1 MLRTDIRPTAA
12 GHAAK
17 PWQGLAGDVPWI
29 DGCPWSAPWWYPGT
43 LLVLTA
49 QDGGWLGPGTCRE
62 LAQRNSSAM
71 LGGRIG
77 RMPPRETNWASG
89 YEAGERAETW
99 GAGMLRQAR
108 ALLQS
113 ARDLRRSDHPT
124 SSNRQGQA
132 GSADARP
139 DGYDGF
145 ISYSHARDGRLAP
158 ALQRGLH
165 RFAKPWY
172 RRRALRVFRDET
184 NLAADPGLW
193 SSIEQALA
201 SSRFF
206 ILLASPDA
214 AASKWVDKEVGWWRS
229 HKPLANLLVVLTDGG
244 LVWDDVA
251 GDVDWNRTTALP
263 TAVKG
268 GFREEPHYIDLRWAR
283 TAEHLSLTDPRFRG
297 CVADLAVPL
306 HGQSK
311 DALFGADV
319 RQHRRTVRL
328 AGSAIAA
335 LTVLTLLA
343 ADLAVIARS
352 NQLTAETRGRLATS
366 RYLASQADAASASQP
381 DLSMLLS
388 MAALQTDDTLEAQ
401 RSLLGQAGQRK
412 GLIRLLGGHASGV
425 SGVVFNPSGST
436 MASVGNDGTTMLWD
450 TTKSYASLGRLD
462 GRGTTTGAAF
472 SPDGRTL
479 AVAGQQSAVLWDVAS
494 KTPNRSLPGHKGL
507 VQGLAF
513 SPDGRL
519 LASGGWDGRVIV
531 WDLHG
536 DGHPRILTDQPGPVL
551 SVAFSPDGTTLAW
564 GGADKKVSRWDLASG
579 RPLPSLSGHQGPV
592 LSVAFS
598 PDGTRLASGG
608 GDGSVL
614 VWDALQPARPGTLTK
629 GDLAWVT
636 SVAFS
641 PDGETLASAR
651 NDHTIILWDVK
662 SGFPRRPPLTSHT
675 DMVASVAFSPDGS
688 RLASGGGDGLVLIWD
703 ARGSDLLRGH
713 SDLVQTVAFSRDGR
727 TLASGGMD
735 GRVIVWDAA
744 ERRPVRSGTAQGPVR
759 VVAFSPD
766 GKTLASASSR
776 GVQLWDVSDPAT
788 PSALPGTESGGS
800 VLAFS
805 PDGRRLAVASANTV
819 TLWDLAPTPPQPE
832 RSRRHTTTVNS
843 LAFSPDGKTV
853 ASADSD
859 GNLAVWE
866 VDDPTNGTA
875 WKAPGPVETVAFSPD
890 GRTLASGGLDK
901 NVTLWDVAR
910 HTATATLT
918 GHTAQVQGL
927 AFSPDGTTLA
937 SAGFDRTIILWDV
950 GSKTRLATWGGQID
964 QVGGVAFSPDGGTLA
979 SGGNR
984 GAVILWDVGLG
995 AIQHHLCGIV
1005 SRDLTDAERATYH
1018 LENERRH
1025 LCP

>member
-1 MLRTDIRPTAA
+1 
-12 GHAAK
+12 
-17 PWQGLAGDVPWI
+17 
-29 DGCPWSAPWWYPGT
+29 
-43 LLVLTA
+43 
-49 QDGGWLGPGTCRE
+49 
-62 LAQRNSSAM
+62 M

-77 RMPPRETNWASG
+77 RLPPREANWASG

-108 ALLQS
+108 SLLQS
-113 ARDLRRSDHPT
+113 ARDLRRSDYPT
-124 SSNRQGQA
+124 SSNRQRQA
-132 GSADARP
+132 GSTDARP

-165 RFAKPWY
+165 RFTKPWY

-214 AASKWVDKEVGWWRS
+214 AASKWVDKEVRWWRS
-229 HKPLANLLVVLTDGG
+229 HKPLANLLVALTDGD

-251 GDVDWNRTTALP
+251 GDFDWKRTTAVP
-263 TAVKG
+263 MAVKG
-268 GFREEPHYIDLRWAR
+268 GFGEEPHYIDLRWAR

-297 CVADLAVPL
+297 SVADLAAPL

-311 DALFGADV
+311 DALFGEDV

-343 ADLAVIARS
+343 ASLAFIARS
-352 NQLTAETRGRLATS
+352 NQLTAERRGRQATS
-366 RYLASQADAASASQP
+366 RYLASQGDAESGSQP

-388 MAALQTDDTLEAQ
+388 MAALQTDDTLEAH

-412 GLIRLLGGHASGV
+412 GLMRLLGGHASGV
-425 SGVVFNPSGST
+425 SGVAFNPRGGT

-450 TTKSYASLGRLD
+450 TTKSYASAGRLD

-479 AVAGQQSAVLWDVAS
+479 AVAEQQRAVLWDVAR
-494 KTPNRSLPGHKGL
+494 KTRDRSLPGHQGR

-513 SPDGRL
+513 SPNGRL
-519 LASGGWDGRVIV
+519 LAAGGWDGRVVV
-531 WDLHG
+531 WDLRR
-536 DGHPRILTDQPGPVL
+536 DSHPRVVTDKPGPVF

-564 GGADKKVSRWDLASG
+564 GGADQKVSRWDIARG
-579 RPLPSLSGHQGPV
+579 RPLPPLSGHQGPV

-598 PDGTRLASGG
+598 PDGTTLAAGG

-614 VWDALQPARPGTLTK
+614 VWDAVRPARPRTLTM

-641 PDGETLASAR
+641 PDGNTLASAR
-651 NDHTIILWDVK
+651 NDHTIILWDMK

-675 DMVASVAFSPDGS
+675 DLVASVAFSPDGS
-688 RLASGGGDGLVLIWD
+688 TIASGGADRLVLIWD

-713 SDLVQTVAFSRDGR
+713 SDLVRTVAFSRDGK

-735 GRVIVWDAA
+735 GRIFVWDVA
-744 ERRPVRSGTAQGPVR
+744 ERRPPRAGIAQGSVG

-766 GKTLASASSR
+766 GKTLASAASR
-776 GVQLWDVSDPAT
+776 GVQLWDLADLAT
-788 PSALPGTESGGS
+788 PAVLPGTGSGGS
-800 VLAFS
+800 ALAFS
-805 PDGRRLAVASANTV
+805 PDGRRLAVASGSTV
-819 TLWDLAPTPPQPE
+819 TVWDLAPAPAKPGRTRQHP
-832 RSRRHTTTVNS
+832 TTVNS

-853 ASADSD
+853 AAANSD
-859 GNLAVWE
+859 RNLTVWK
-866 VDDPTNGTA
+866 VDDPANGTA

-901 NVTLWDVAR
+901 NVTLWDAAR
-910 HTATATLT
+910 HTAP
-918 GHTAQVQGL
+918 Q
-927 AFSPDGTTLA
+927 
-937 SAGFDRTIILWDV
+937 R
-950 GSKTRLATWGGQID
+950 
-964 QVGGVAFSPDGGTLA
+964 
-979 SGGNR
+979 
-984 GAVILWDVGLG
+984 
-995 AIQHHLCGIV
+995 
-1005 SRDLTDAERATYH
+1005 
-1018 LENERRH
+1018 
-1025 LCP
+1025 

>member
-1 MLRTDIRPTAA
+1 MI
-12 GHAAK
+12 
-17 PWQGLAGDVPWI
+17 
-29 DGCPWSAPWWYPGT
+29 
-43 LLVLTA
+43 
-49 QDGGWLGPGTCRE
+49 
-62 LAQRNSSAM
+62 
-71 LGGRIG
+71 
-77 RMPPRETNWASG
+77 
-89 YEAGERAETW
+89 
-99 GAGMLRQAR
+99 RQAR
-108 ALLQS
+108 SLLQS
-113 ARDLRRSDHPT
+113 ARDLRRSDRP
-124 SSNRQGQA
+124 SSLNRHAQTGPAVAQT
-132 GSADARP
+132 

-214 AASKWVDKEVGWWRS
+214 AASKWVDKEVRWWRS
-229 HKPLANLLVVLTDGG
+229 HKPLANLLVVLTDGK
-244 LVWDDVA
+244 LLWDDVT
-251 GDVDWNRTTALP
+251 GDFDWNRTTAVP
-263 TAVKG
+263 MAVKG

-311 DALFGADV
+311 DALFGEDV

-343 ADLAVIARS
+343 ALMTVNARS
-352 NQLTAETRGRLATS
+352 SQRTAERQSRLATS
-366 RYLASQADAASASQP
+366 RYLASQADAASGSQP

-388 MAALQTDDTLEAQ
+388 MAAHQTEETLEAR

-412 GLIRLLGGHASGV
+412 GLTRLLRGHASPV
-425 SGVVFNPSGST
+425 TGVVFNPRGDM
-436 MASVGNDGTTMLWD
+436 MASVGNDGTVMLWD
-450 TTKSYASLGRLD
+450 TTKGYASLGRLD
-462 GRGTTTGAAF
+462 GGGAASGAAF
-472 SPDGRTL
+472 SPDGQTL
-479 AVAGQQSAVLWDVAS
+479 AVAGEHSTVLWDVAG
-494 KTPNRSLPGHKGL
+494 KTRNRSLPGHQGP

-519 LASGGWDGRVIV
+519 LASGGWDGRVVV

-536 DGHPRILTDQPGPVL
+536 GGHPTVVTDQPGPVF
-551 SVAFSPDGTTLAW
+551 SVAFSRDGTLAW
-564 GGADKKVSRWDLASG
+564 GGADKKVSRSRWDG
-579 RPLPSLSGHQGPV
+579 TRWRPLPPLPGHQGPV

-598 PDGTRLASGG
+598 PDGTRLAAGG

-614 VWDALQPARPGTLTK
+614 VWDTLRPARARTLTM

-636 SVAFS
+636 SIAFS
-641 PDGETLASAR
+641 PDGATLASAR
-651 NDHTIILWDVK
+651 NDHTIILWDVR

-675 DMVASVAFSPDGS
+675 DQVASVAFSPDGS
-688 RLASGGGDGLVLIWD
+688 TLASGGGDRLVILWD
-703 ARGSDLLRGH
+703 ARGSDMLLGH
-713 SDLVQTVAFSRDGR
+713 RDLVTTVAFSRDG
-727 TLASGGMD
+727 TMLASGGMD
-735 GRVIVWDAA
+735 GKIVIWDVAG
-744 ERRPVRSGTAQGPVR
+744 RRPPRSGTAQGPVR

-766 GKTLASASSR
+766 GKTLASASNR
-776 GVQLWDVSDPAT
+776 GGQLWDVSDLVTSA
-788 PSALPGTESGGS
+788 ALPGTESGGS
-800 VLAFS
+800 ALAFS
-805 PDGRRLAVASANTV
+805 RDGRRLAVASASTV
-819 TLWDLAPTPPQPE
+819 TVWNLGSAPPQPG
-832 RSRRHTTTVNS
+832 RSRRHPTTVNS

-853 ASADSD
+853 ASADRN

-866 VDDPTNGTA
+866 VDDPANGTA
-875 WKAPGPVETVAFSPD
+875 WKAPDSVETVAFSPD

-918 GHTAQVQGL
+918 GHIAQVQGL
-927 AFSPDGTTLA
+927 AFSPDGMTLA
-937 SAGFDRTIILWDV
+937 SAGFDRTIILWDMD
-950 GSKTRLATWGGQID
+950 SKTRLATWGGQID
-964 QVGGVAFSPDGGTLA
+964 QVGSVAFSPNGGTLA

-984 GAVILWDVGLG
+984 GAVILWEAGLER
-995 AIQHHLCGIV
+995 IHHHLCGIV
-1005 SRDLTDAERATYH
+1005 GRDLTDAERATYH

-1025 LCP
+1025 ICS